1 MDLDVEFERL
11 EGLVDHVG
19 VIAADRATTATPTAR
34 GKRGAGAFTIPYW
47 RKRSRTFGGKSESIQ
62 TLSTNATCA
71 SPSGLYPAT
80 WSHHCAPECRTP
92 GQRDLRL
99 ADVGWNSTFIG
110 RPSPIDA
117 LLLASP
123 PRKRQLNTDLS
134 DDDGRFW
141 SSTQIEPKGC
151 RQLVWEK
158 GKPPEPT
165 GKEFPP
171 ISDDS
176 THIRNITE
184 QIKNINDIKELTPE
198 DERELVLRFYDSKSD
213 IDCTKIVEAN
223 LMVASIHANRRAG
236 VTYSYN
242 NLLGASV
249 IAMLIALRKGKFDP
263 GQGTRVSTFF
273 EYVVDSGIKDVL
285 KKEDT
290 YSRRHTLSDF
300 RDNEDDDGTDGEPI
314 KRTDAVRL
322 AVENKTA
329 EEWTGQDNMVDQ
341 LEETAYYVDGL
352 RDAVDRWIINCSY
365 DPNRS
370 SREIGDELWISDD
383 TVQRRQT
390 KALAE
395 IRMKLP

>member
-1 MDLDVEFERL
+1 MQ
-11 EGLVDHVG
+11 
-19 VIAADRATTATPTAR
+19 AT
-34 GKRGAGAFTIPYW
+34 
-47 RKRSRTFGGKSESIQ
+47 S
-62 TLSTNATCA
+62 L
-71 SPSGLYPAT
+71 
-80 WSHHCAPECRTP
+80 
-92 GQRDLRL
+92 
-99 ADVGWNSTFIG
+99 
-110 RPSPIDA
+110 
-117 LLLASP
+117 
-123 PRKRQLNTDLS
+123 
-134 DDDGRFW
+134 
-141 SSTQIEPKGC
+141 
-151 RQLVWEK
+151 EK

-176 THIRNITE
+176 THIRNITQ
-184 QIKNINDIKELTPE
+184 QIKNINYIKELALE
-198 DERELVLRFYDSKSD
+198 DERELVLRFYDSNSD

-236 VTYSYN
+236 VNYSYN

-249 IAMLIALRKGKFDP
+249 LAMLKALRKGKFDP

-285 KKEDT
+285 KKEDI
-290 YSRRHTLSDF
+290 YSRRHALSDF

-314 KRTDAVRL
+314 EKTDAVRL

-341 LEETAYYVDGL
+341 LEEIAYHVDGL
-352 RDAVDRWIINCSY
+352 RDAVDRWIINRRY
-365 DPNRS
+365 YLNRS